1 LDAADITGMDNGP
14 CRWYLLCPKLNT
26 RARLASTIRTMTPE
40 MMGSLPP
47 PDPEAPGSDSDSEE
61 DGAAAGEG
69 EGEDGAVVEGPDE
82 W

>member
-1 LDAADITGMDNGP
+1 LDAADITGMDNGA
-14 CRWYLLCPKLNT
+14 CRWYLLCPKLST
-26 RARLASTIRTMTPE
+26 RARLASKMGTMTPE
-40 MMGSLPP
+40 MMGSAPP
-47 PDPEAPGSDSDSEE
+47 PDTEAPGSDSDSDK